1 MALDKGS
8 RVRVLRAPD
17 RYPDAIV
24 GREGRVDS
32 YFTDSLVYVKLDE
45 WLPDPAV
52 AEGYRWVYFLGPAD
66 HLEAVA

>member
-17 RYPDAIV
+17 HYPETIV

-32 YFTDSLVYVKLDE
+32 YFTDSLVWVKLDE
-45 WLPDPAV
+45 SLPDPGAG
-52 AEGYRWVYFLGPAD
+52 EGYRWVYFLGPAD
-66 HLEAVA
+66 HLEEAS